1 MVWTQGTTASSTRLV
16 LHRTGRIIFKV
27 TRARAVFT
35 LFFSAFCAVHWVV
48 VHNFSIY
55 LVPGAILFG
64 VIAAMLTLWF
74 SDSHSSL
81 SSEQQ

>member
-1 MVWTQGTTASSTRLV
+1 MLWTKGKTGSTTRLI
-16 LHRTGRIIFKV
+16 LHRTGWIISKV
-27 TRARAVFT
+27 TRAKAVFAV
-35 LFFSAFCAVHWVV
+35 FFSAFCAVHWLV

-64 VIAAMLTLWF
+64 MIAALLTVWF
-74 SDSHSSL
+74 SGPPFSP